1 MRNRRELQAKIVHR
15 ELDDR
20 WQVVTPASLVRMGLT
35 DRELV
40 RQGKAVDLTQWV
52 TVYVT
57 KTELQA
63 KKWLDRNKEEV
74 LKLGIPYEV
83 VI

>member
-1 MRNRRELQAKIVHR
+1 MRNRRELQAKIVRR

-20 WQVVTPASLVRMGLT
+20 WQVITPASLVRMGLT

>member
-1 MRNRRELQAKIVHR
+1 MKNRRELRAKIVHR
-15 ELDDR
+15 ESDNQ
-20 WQVVTPASLVRMGLT
+20 WQVVTPASLVRLGLT

-40 RQGKAVDLTQWV
+40 RQGKAVDLTQWI

-57 KTELQA
+57 KTERQA
-63 KKWLDRNKEEV
+63 KKWLDTNREGV